1 MTVYA
6 LVQLKMTDRAAYDR
20 YQARFFEVFKKFS
33 GRLLSAD
40 ENPNV
45 LEGTWNRDK
54 IVLMS
59 FPDESAFHAWPIRP
73 TIATSRKIARPA
85 RTPWCFWQKNFR
97 RSARAIEREPRISRA
112 ILTRLSSPRL
122 PAIAEERRQRNER
135 RWCVINRAPVV
146 IRIGR
151 PIDRAIALPLVAA
164 WADIAGLPLLHRSR
178 SRVSRS

>member
-6 LVQLKMTDRAAYDR
+6 IVQLKMTDRAAYDR

-40 ENPNV
+40 ENPSV

-59 FPDESAFHAWPIRP
+59 FPDESV
-73 TIATSRKIARPA
+73 SRLGQFA
-85 RTPWCFWQKNFR
+85 
-97 RSARAIEREPRISRA
+97 
-112 ILTRLSSPRL
+112 RLSRHRERPQGRRGRRGASGKRIFAATRERLSASRGSPRL
-122 PAIAEERRQRNER
+122 PAIAEERRQWKER
-135 RWCVINRAPVV
+135 CRRVINRAPVII

-151 PIDRAIALPLVAA
+151 PIDRAIAMPLVAA